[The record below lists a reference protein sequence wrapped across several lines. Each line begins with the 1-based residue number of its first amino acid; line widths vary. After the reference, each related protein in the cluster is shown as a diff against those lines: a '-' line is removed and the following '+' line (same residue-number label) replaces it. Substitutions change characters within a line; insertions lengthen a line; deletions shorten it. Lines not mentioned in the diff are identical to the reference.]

1 MSPLAAL
8 RARAGRL
15 RAAMADATTTF
26 LEDLGALHDDSDTD
40 GDPEMGAVDDADST
54 DFDQCQHEGRRTPHA
69 MRGDGSRQC
78 WSCGHE
84 TAGDQ

>member
-15 RAAMADATTTF
+15 RAAMSDATTTF
-26 LEDLGALHDDSDTD
+26 LEDLGALDDDCD
-40 GDPEMGAVDDADST
+40 GDPEMGEVDADSN
-54 DFDQCQHEGRRTPHA
+54 DFEQCQREGRRTPHA
-69 MRGDGSRQC
+69 MRGDGSRRC
-78 WSCGHE
+78 WNCGHE